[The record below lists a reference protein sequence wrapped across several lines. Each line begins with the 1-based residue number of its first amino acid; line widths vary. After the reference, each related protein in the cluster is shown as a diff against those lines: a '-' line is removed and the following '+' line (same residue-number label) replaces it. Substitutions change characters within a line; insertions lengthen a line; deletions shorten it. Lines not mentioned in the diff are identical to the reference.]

1 MITCKD
7 SVVEMEGND
16 KELCLDAA
24 QILRALHF
32 LFLSKYGEETA
43 DMLMEQALIDSRM
56 PEEIVKENMD
66 EFAKACIKGFA
77 KTLI

>member
-7 SVVEMEGND
+7 SVVEMEGDD

-32 LFLSKYGEETA
+32 CFLSKYGEETA

-56 PEEIVKENMD
+56 PEETVRQHSEQL
-66 EFAKACIKGFA
+66 AKSWIK
-77 KTLI
+77 

>member
-1 MITCKD
+1 MIVCKD
-7 SVVEMEGND
+7 SVVELDGDD

-24 QILRALHF
+24 QILRALYSHF
-32 LFLSKYGEETA
+32 TINYDEETA
-43 DMLMEQALIDSRM
+43 DMLLEQALTDSCV
-56 PEEIVKENMD
+56 PEEEVKQDMD

>member
-7 SVVEMEGND
+7 SVVEMKGDD

-56 PEEIVKENMD
+56 PEETVKQDMD

>member
-7 SVVEMEGND
+7 SVVEMEGDD
-16 KELCLDAA
+16 KDLCLDAA
-24 QILRALHF
+24 QILRVLNF
-32 LFLSKYGEETA
+32 RFSRNYGEDTA
-43 DMLMEQALIDSRM
+43 KMLIEQALTDSRV
-56 PEEIVKENMD
+56 PEEQVKQDMD

>member
-7 SVVEMEGND
+7 SVVEVDGDD
-16 KELCLDAA
+16 KELCLDIA
-24 QILRALHF
+24 QILRALHSRF
-32 LFLSKYGEETA
+32 LTNYGEDTSK
-43 DMLMEQALIDSRM
+43 MLIEQALTDSRV
-56 PEEIVKENMD
+56 PEEQVKQDMD

>member
-7 SVVEMEGND
+7 SVVEMEGDD

-56 PEEIVKENMD
+56 PEETVKQDMD